1 MKKLYSICLLIILA
15 VGGCTQNN
23 GYIGPIFG
31 SWSLMEISADGK
43 PLEMTAETVF
53 SFQNEVVRIEDVS
66 NFPNKGVIKFGNF
79 SISDDVLSLTF
90 LTELS
95 PSGEGYGFL
104 MPSWLYFPE
113 GEMPLRFDIKKLK
126 GSNMVLVLNNGERD
140 LTYSFKKTW

>member
-15 VGGCTQNN
+15 VSGCTQNN

-31 SWSLMEISADGK
+31 SWSLMEISADGE
-43 PLEMTAETVF
+43 PLAMTGETVF

-66 NFPNKGVIKFGNF
+66 NFPNKGVIRFGNF
-79 SISDDVLSLTF
+79 SIIDDVLSLKF

-95 PSGEGYGFL
+95 PSGEGNSYM
-104 MPSWLYFPE
+104 MPTWLYFPE
-113 GEMPLRFDIKKLK
+113 GEMPLKFDIKKLK
-126 GSNMVLVLNNGERD
+126 GSNMVLVLTDGERD